1 MWSRAAKW
9 STLKLNDGG
18 RSCGV
23 EDLNRAERIYEMCGA
38 KQWRTWTAMKWLGLW
53 VMLMRCLQPKK
64 KKENERTVCIPW
76 SDHPCPLTSAIVCIV
91 VNKPRRYVS
100 VDMRFGLR
108 ALFFFGSKFD
118 LGILCFWRVSLT
130 NYVGVQNK
138 NPRGY
143 EGIIWTLEPHLS
155 LISGSI
161 PGLCILGVWPFS
173 NYAGVQNKKSRS
185 FELITCRDIEEDDIR
200 CGLTRQLNLNF

>member
-18 RSCGV
+18 WSCGV

-91 VNKPRRYVS
+91 GNKPRRYVS

-118 LGILCFWRVSLT
+118 LGILCFRRVSL
-130 NYVGVQNK
+130 YQLCWCSK
-138 NPRGY
+138 QKPSR
-143 EGIIWTLEPHLS
+143 IWR
-155 LISGSI
+155 
-161 PGLCILGVWPFS
+161 
-173 NYAGVQNKKSRS
+173 NN
-185 FELITCRDIEEDDIR
+185 
-200 CGLTRQLNLNF
+200 LNLRASSFFDLRFDPGTWYLGRVAFFQLCWCSKQKIS